1 MIGQETAGG
10 SGGSGSS
17 GRFVVAVV
25 APIFLVAIA
34 YALWW
39 ISNELVIIGPLD
51 RAQFGW
57 LVVVPL
63 VVIAPVA
70 GGFVLATLGRREA
83 TAAMVLAGAVFG
95 LCLALVFWRSVAD
108 PGCPSGNIRTP
119 ADWIVPSLILGAAYA
134 ASVTVSGLV
143 TAGLVRDGRRVVAVV
158 GGILVDLLLLAGVLV
173 VAGIMIVQPMCN
185 RPGTIG

>member
-1 MIGQETAGG
+1 MIGQETVGG
-10 SGGSGSS
+10 GHS

-25 APIFLVAIA
+25 APIVLVAIA

-63 VVIAPVA
+63 VVIAPAA
-70 GGFVLATLGRREA
+70 GGFVLATLGTRQA
-83 TAAMVLAGAVFG
+83 TVGAVVAGTVLG
-95 LCLALVFWRSVAD
+95 LGLAFLFWRSVSD
-108 PGCPSGNIRTP
+108 PGCPSGNIRVP
-119 ADWIVPSLILGAAYA
+119 EDWIVPSLILGAAYA
-134 ASVTVSGLV
+134 SSVTVSGLV
-143 TAGLVRDGRRVVAVV
+143 TAGLVRAGQRLRAAV
-158 GGILVDLLLLAGVLV
+158 GGIIVDLLLLAGVLV
-173 VAGIMIVQPMCN
+173 VAGILIVQPMCN